1 MTAEPRITPPHEP
14 TFNVRL
20 SNKTINSIAKS
31 VYPDLILDKIEVLTS
46 GQSFNNRIYFLDFSS
61 GASSPKP
68 SIGQGPVDYQRQV
81 LKVTGSNF
89 EIQKVQN
96 EVACLLLLEKY
107 CPTIA
112 VPRVLAWNDSNE
124 SIRVLQRQDDGPPQ
138 GIHVANHPVV
148 KEDVTRG
155 WALLSRLPGRTL
167 TLQDLE
173 TDTEHSLMI
182 QLAQINSHLRESI
195 RFVNEIGNLQLENPE
210 SPQGT
215 IRSYKLFTGISSFE
229 IGPVLLADSMPPKPL
244 RSAAMYHQY
253 MIENESKH
261 LVELDVFR
269 PNRPSVSLLI
279 EDLIVE
285 ILPRLQTS
293 TNPPALVFT
302 HFDFSPRNVLVST
315 TAPIT
320 VTGLVDF
327 EFAGIFPETEDFVN
341 DAVDN
346 DGDWPAASYH
356 AYLEEMERS
365 GEATPLRGFDSQI
378 WKESV
383 LLRKITDAIAPWQI
397 RVGSVAGN
405 ELAKSLHSA
414 RMEVERAVSELKAL
428 VNNGEVVV

>member
-14 TFNVRL
+14 TFNVRF
-20 SNKTINSIAKS
+20 SDNTINSIAKT
-31 VYPDLILDKIEVLTS
+31 VYPKLILDKIEVLTS
-46 GQSFNNRIYFLDFSS
+46 GQSFNNRIYFLDFSGDTS
-61 GASSPKP
+61 SAKASS
-68 SIGQGPVDYQRQV
+68 GPRPVEYFRQV

-89 EIQKVQN
+89 GIAKVQN
-96 EVACLLLLEKY
+96 EVACLLLLERY
-107 CPTIA
+107 CPSIP
-112 VPRVLAWNDSNE
+112 VPRVLAWNVSDE
-124 SIRVLQRQDDGPPQ
+124 SIHIVQRQEDGPPQ
-138 GIHVANHPVV
+138 SIHAAKHPVV
-148 KEDVTRG
+148 DEDVARG
-155 WALLSRLPGRTL
+155 WCLLSRLPGRTL
-167 TLQDLE
+167 TLQDLRV
-173 TDTEHSLMI
+173 DTEHRLMA
-182 QLAQINSHLRESI
+182 QLAKINSHLRESI
-195 RFVNEIGNLQLENPE
+195 RFVDEIGNLQLENPE
-210 SPQGT
+210 YPRGT
-215 IRSYKLFTGISSFE
+215 NRSYKLFTGISSFE
-229 IGPVLLADSMPPKPL
+229 IGPVLLADSTPPKPL

-261 LVELDVFR
+261 LLGLDVFR

-279 EDLIVE
+279 EDLIAK

-315 TAPIT
+315 NAPT
-320 VTGLVDF
+320 KVTGLVDF

-346 DGDWPAASYH
+346 DGDWPVASYH

-365 GEATPLRGFDSQI
+365 GEATPLRGFVSQI

-414 RMEVERAVSELKAL
+414 RMEVESAVSELKAL